1 MSRYLGQPNATRTSR
16 NDSALRDGVLLG
28 SLDLGL
34 LPIIGLLAGVAP
46 GCRPTR

>member
-1 MSRYLGQPNATRTSR
+1 MSRYLGQPNAPHDSR
-16 NDSALRDGVLLG
+16 NDTALRDGVLLG

-34 LPIIGLLAGVAP
+34 LPIIGLLLGVTP